1 MGHLGRR
8 IGVILT
14 AAVIMIS
21 APQFAARSFAEVQR
35 LIKIGYVDVERVF
48 DRYPGTDDI
57 RERLRTERERYEA
70 EINKRKEEIARLEL
84 DYQQNL
90 SRLTADERMRRESE
104 ISYKKE
110 LLAEYIEQANTA
122 LDT

>member
-1 MGHLGRR
+1 
-8 IGVILT
+8 
-14 AAVIMIS
+14 MIS